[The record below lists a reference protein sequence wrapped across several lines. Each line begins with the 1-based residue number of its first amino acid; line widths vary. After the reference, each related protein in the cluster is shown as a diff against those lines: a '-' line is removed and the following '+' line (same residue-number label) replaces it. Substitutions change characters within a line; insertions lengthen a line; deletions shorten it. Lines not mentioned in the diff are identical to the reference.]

1 MVGVLLCA
9 LGKGG
14 SEFTGGWAC
23 FQMHGLNLAHVR
35 SETWFRSLIFLHLP
49 QRQLSLLAHYQP
61 SRWLLRC
68 EPRHADLKDD
78 VKMMFLCKWT

>member
-1 MVGVLLCA
+1 MVGVLVCA

-23 FQMHGLNLAHVR
+23 FQMHGLNFIRVR
-35 SETWFRSLIFLHLP
+35 FKTWFRSLIFLHLP
-49 QRQLSLLAHYQP
+49 QRQSSLLAHDQT

-68 EPRHADLKDD
+68 EPRQDDLKDD
-78 VKMMFLCKWT
+78 VKMM